1 MSTTSPVQATLQI
14 CKKYHQRQSLAATT
28 RLLMPS
34 KVGSVDSVQRMGVE
48 LESPCHLLR
57 EEYSELRVEKDNAK
71 PTMGHHFAVEIYHP
85 QFKFYC

>member
-34 KVGSVDSVQRMGVE
+34 KVGSVDSVQLVGVK
-48 LESPCHLLR
+48 LESLCHRLR
-57 EEYSELRVEKDNAK
+57 EEYPELCVEKENAK